1 VAEYPCI
8 VDKATVPPGRCAV
21 TGDIDGPFIDTGKD
35 IVDPGNPNLIFRI
48 YLHVPYVEQMARLSG
63 MVQGE
68 DQIELEEQLESL
80 SVAFDALTHERS
92 EA

>member
-1 VAEYPCI
+1 VEYPRL
-8 VDKATVPPGRCAV
+8 VEHASQPPGKCIV
-21 TGDIDGPFIDTGKD
+21 TGDIDGPFIDTGRD
-35 IVDPGNPNLIFRI
+35 MVDPLNPNMVFRV
-48 YLHVPYVEQMARLSG
+48 YLHAPYVEQLARILG